1 MTEKRSEA
9 SQLDSEK
16 LLAAMLN
23 RHELP
28 EWPPIRPLSE
38 EEELEP
44 TTTSEELEEESKAAL
59 ARKIE
64 NIMGKTPPKQETD

>member
-1 MTEKRSEA
+1 MAEKRS
-9 SQLDSEK
+9 SEE

-44 TTTSEELEEESKAAL
+44 TTTAEELEEESKSKL

-64 NIMGKTPPKQETD
+64 KIMGGPPPK